1 MFMFFGINAILS
13 MWPIGKINL
22 ASGEK
27 IIIIKLIY
35 QSFLCVRI
43 CYYMWQQ
50 CFFVFKLPSAWHVFA
65 NVSES

>member
-1 MFMFFGINAILS
+1 MFMFFGINAIRS

-43 CYYMWQQ
+43 CY
-50 CFFVFKLPSAWHVFA
+50 
-65 NVSES
+65 

>member
-35 QSFLCVRI
+35 QSFLCVRVLLNVAT
-43 CYYMWQQ
+43 M
-50 CFFVFKLPSAWHVFA
+50 FFLFLSSHQLGMCLQM
-65 NVSES
+65 

>member
-35 QSFLCVRI
+35 QSFLCVRVLLNVAT
-43 CYYMWQQ
+43 MFF
-50 CFFVFKLPSAWHVFA
+50 CF
-65 NVSES
+65 

>member
-35 QSFLCVRI
+35 QSFLCVRV
-43 CYYMWQQ
+43 CY
-50 CFFVFKLPSAWHVFA
+50 
-65 NVSES
+65 